1 MGQVGS
7 KFGRIGLD
15 LLKKEMGRARLGRAR
30 YWKSDPSTWAW
41 ARSGPNLEEP
51 DLTLIRCRTVS
62 KRFNLLTFHVDLLI
76 LTVNRIISFDSDFDS
91 ESDDVSHLIAAFLKL
106 LQDLVLSKPDLTQTR
121 SQNSLVR
128 P

>member
-62 KRFNLLTFHVDLLI
+62 KRFNLLI

-106 LQDLVLSKPDLTQTR
+106 LQDLVLSKPELTQTR